1 MLLAGIEASRATTN
15 YARQNSK
22 EIARLTSNTAR
33 SLGKMQKIQL
43 VGCKRGRYGDI
54 PTGAASTTSKTTG
67 TTEDKETDAS
77 RRK

>member
-15 YARQNSK
+15 YARQNSR
-22 EIARLTSNTAR
+22 ETARLTSNTAR
-33 SLGKMQKIQL
+33 IFGQNAKDTVGRMQE
-43 VGCKRGRYGDI
+43 GRYGDI

>member
-15 YARQNSK
+15 YPRQNSK

-33 SLGKMQKIQL
+33 IFGQNTKDTVGRMQE
-43 VGCKRGRYGDI
+43 GRCGYI
-54 PTGAASTTSKTTG
+54 PTRAASTTSKTTG
-67 TTEDKETDAS
+67 TTEDKETGAF

>member
-1 MLLAGIEASRATTN
+1 MLLAGIVASRATTN
-15 YARQNSK
+15 YARQNSR

-33 SLGKMQKIQL
+33 IFGQNAKDT
-43 VGCKRGRYGDI
+43 VGRMHEGRYGDI

>member
-33 SLGKMQKIQL
+33 IFGQNTKDTVGRMQE
-43 VGCKRGRYGDI
+43 GRYGYI
-54 PTGAASTTSKTTG
+54 PTRAASTTSKTMG
-67 TTEDKETDAS
+67 TTEDKETDAF